1 MTGPHKNGFP
11 GLAVAVD
18 EVDGL
23 FNNSR
28 IDGTVR
34 CQTAHGITQYCKTH
48 K

>member
-11 GLAVAVD
+11 GLAVAL
-18 EVDGL
+18 DGL

-34 CQTAHGITQYCKTH
+34 CQAAHGITQYYKTH